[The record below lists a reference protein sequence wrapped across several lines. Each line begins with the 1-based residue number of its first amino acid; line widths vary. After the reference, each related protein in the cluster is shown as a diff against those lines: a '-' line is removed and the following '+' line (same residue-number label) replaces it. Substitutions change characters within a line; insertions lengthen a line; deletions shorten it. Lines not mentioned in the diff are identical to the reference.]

1 MAWWYDRDERRREKM
16 TQTVIDD
23 FTLRHLATWL
33 ENHVFDDERE
43 AVTNLILGFVAR
55 YPEMLADH
63 SWSEIRS
70 LAEYETA

>member
-1 MAWWYDRDERRREKM
+1 MI
-16 TQTVIDD
+16 IDD
-23 FTLRHLATWL
+23 FTLRHLAAWL
-33 ENHVFDDERE
+33 ENHVPDDERE
-43 AVTNLILGFVAR
+43 AVADLILRFIVR